1 MATTAG
7 TRHRRP
13 SPAAAANGNGIP
25 EDSSISRNLAM
36 EMVRVTEAAA
46 IRAARWVGS
55 GDKIEADRAAR
66 DAVRD
71 ALEFVDMDGLVVL
84 SEGEKDEAPMIK
96 LGAHVGNGNGP
107 EVDFAVDPI
116 DGTTLTA
123 RGLPNAISVVAAA
136 DRGAMFTC
144 PHIVYME
151 KIAVGP
157 QAKGAIDINA
167 PAKDNL
173 VRISR
178 FMDKHIK
185 DLTVVILDRPRHE
198 QLIEEVRAAGARIK
212 LISDGDVAG
221 AVTAAMDEHPGV
233 DVLMGI
239 GGTPEAV
246 LAACALKGLGGDMQA
261 KLYPRDEEERQAAID
276 EGVGEIDQVL
286 TLDDLVKGDDAYFA
300 ATGITSGEFLQGV
313 SFGLNNART
322 QSIMIRSRSG
332 TLRFIET
339 RHNIGLKR
347 QLPMGSAYLPG

>member
-1 MATTAG
+1 
-7 TRHRRP
+7 
-13 SPAAAANGNGIP
+13 
-25 EDSSISRNLAM
+25 
-36 EMVRVTEAAA
+36 
-46 IRAARWVGS
+46 
-55 GDKIEADRAAR
+55 
-66 DAVRD
+66 
-71 ALEFVDMDGLVVL
+71 
-84 SEGEKDEAPMIK
+84 
-96 LGAHVGNGNGP
+96 
-107 EVDFAVDPI
+107 
-116 DGTTLTA
+116 
-123 RGLPNAISVVAAA
+123 
-136 DRGAMFTC
+136 
-144 PHIVYME
+144 
-151 KIAVGP
+151 
-157 QAKGAIDINA
+157 
-167 PAKDNL
+167 
-173 VRISR
+173 
-178 FMDKHIK
+178 DKHIK